1 MVRERDSVRSD
12 IVLNNV
18 DTVQGEDELDKAYK
32 EIVKKTDIHPLKLVY
47 IPAGMKFIK
56 IDIGEKWAV
65 YILIMHSNKIKFFNE

>member
-1 MVRERDSVRSD
+1 MWCGNGIVCGVI

-56 IDIGEKWAV
+56 IDIGEKV
-65 YILIMHSNKIKFFNE
+65 GCNIF